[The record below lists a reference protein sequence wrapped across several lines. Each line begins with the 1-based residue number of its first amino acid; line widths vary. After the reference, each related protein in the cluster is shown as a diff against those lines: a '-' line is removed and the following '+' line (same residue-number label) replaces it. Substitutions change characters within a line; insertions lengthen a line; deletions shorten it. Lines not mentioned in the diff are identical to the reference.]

1 MKNLIISAALLVA
14 MSAAG
19 IHTVRAN
26 DEARGAA
33 TVTIESSSR
42 KAVYNLIY
50 KSAATGMVRVTI
62 SNASGRVIMV
72 DEILATG
79 SFLRPYN
86 FIGQPEGAYT
96 LTIADRNGKTEVPLE
111 YKNEV
116 AIARPIVAVKPVN
129 EAKYELSVTGT
140 VEPVVVNI
148 YDAASNLV
156 YSDQITLAGSYS
168 RVYNLSKLKAGN
180 ITFEVV
186 DQNGVI
192 RTAKF

>member
-1 MKNLIISAALLVA
+1 MKNLIISAALIVA

-19 IHTVRAN
+19 IHTVSAN
-26 DEARGAA
+26 DEVRGAA
-33 TVTIESSSR
+33 TATIEASSR

-50 KSAATGMVRVTI
+50 RSAATGIVRVTI
-62 SNASGRVIMV
+62 SDAAGRVIMV

-116 AIARPIVAVKPVN
+116 TIARPIVAVKPVN

-140 VEPVVVNI
+140 VEPIVVNI

-156 YSDQITLAGSYS
+156 YSDQINMAGSYS
-168 RVYNLSKLKAGN
+168 RVYNLNKLKAGN

-186 DQNGVI
+186 GQNGVI